1 MTAVMGWQ
9 NIVYLNGKIYFVGKD
24 VAYILEYQNG
34 SRDIN
39 RYVDDGDIT
48 VVAIHDGSKLI

>member
-1 MTAVMGWQ
+1 MTAIMGWQ
-9 NIVYLNGKIYFVGKD
+9 NIVYLKEKFYFVGKD

-39 RYVDDGDIT
+39 RYVDDGDNSD
-48 VVAIHDGSKLI
+48 VAIHDGSKLI